1 MLASSE
7 QIGFVAAVMAT
18 AARALKSVLQGALL
32 SNDSE
37 KIDSQNLLRYM
48 APTAA
53 CLLVPVALIVEGK
66 QFMELVTNDM
76 SVGLGL
82 LLLLNATVAYV
93 RGASGVRAGARSYV
107 HFD

>member
-1 MLASSE
+1 
-7 QIGFVAAVMAT
+7 
-18 AARALKSVLQGALL
+18 
-32 SNDSE
+32 
-37 KIDSQNLLRYM
+37 M

-82 LLLLNATVAYV
+82 LLLLNASVSMYV
-93 RGASGVRAGARSYV
+93 ASGVRAGARSYV